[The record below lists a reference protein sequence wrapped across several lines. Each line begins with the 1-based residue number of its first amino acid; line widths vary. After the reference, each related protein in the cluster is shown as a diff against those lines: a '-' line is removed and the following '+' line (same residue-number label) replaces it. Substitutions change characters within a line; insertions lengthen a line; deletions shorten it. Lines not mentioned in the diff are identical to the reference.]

1 MSIKGSVQLGSVT
14 IELLSDSA
22 LPSPSTWS
30 SLDPL
35 KLQTIKDLAS
45 PASGPKVDLLSQAFR
60 DPGLGLQAEWRDIG
74 DGRTARIRCFITP
87 SDVGGSIWKQ
97 VLWRGREAVIKGLLS
112 SLTTDWEIENNG
124 GRTILQLTDED
135 NHNMQDIYASVPSPT
150 DPDFEPTESPVDQEI
165 HRSLQNYENPEG
177 VKAEMYLYQIRSVA
191 KMLQMETQS
200 KRLVDPLF
208 TPLKEAGADRIYYVN
223 MSNWDIQRHPGWYD
237 LPRGGVLCEQMGTG
251 KTLMCLSLIVATL
264 HQSTQPPTTEIDI
277 TPTSTEIAE
286 RSYPFTAYSQLR
298 SLTGFP
304 TSRTNFIFPSLVEL
318 CANVLSVHDPSSISS
333 PYLPPH
339 LTALLKRNAF
349 YCSLPPP
356 QECVREAKRNAMRR
370 DVKKTYL
377 AKGTLVVVPQILVA
391 QWKGEIE
398 KHVEEGVLNVYEVSG
413 ELPPVDK
420 LMEYDVR
427 EHRLLCVDMLT
438 SVTGHPHGRCSHK
451 LPPSVLLQARWKRI
465 ILDEG
470 HVAHNKTTNAMLFV
484 RQLSIERRWIVSGTP
499 TRHLQQG
506 GEIELEF
513 MDTSSHAPS
522 ILTNTQPQSRRAW
535 SKRDMED
542 ATRLGTMIG
551 GFLAAEPFKSEG
563 KFQQLVAAPLRRKEG
578 PDFGAVGR
586 MKYLLGGLLVKHG
599 PKVIDLEAQLP
610 PSTTIKEVI
619 QFDPMQRL
627 TYNVLAAL
635 VASNVYT
642 SGGEDADYFLHP
654 RNAESFHQVVTNL
667 HLACFWYSA
676 RDMDTFGCLLRTRE
690 WLEKHPDR
698 PVHIRERLE
707 EACWHL
713 ERAVKEEG
721 WVEWMGNAISMP
733 CDGSLLPSILKEAWS
748 DSFDTKP
755 DMVDIHS
762 LNILRELNVKGANL
776 QGLHMAGWAS
786 RVEKCDWFWEVLGKG
801 YTTAQIRELLGDKAP
816 KAARPKKEKTKEDA
830 KKSVTATTTAAQAP
844 REAPKSPS
852 KPRRGKKSDGD
863 EIDSRLDE
871 AGKNARLAE
880 ALNDNRP
887 TPLPFS
893 IQTKTKSAKVNFVLR
908 TILAAPE
915 EDKFVIFGS
924 TYELGHLTE
933 GLDMC
938 DVTTCFVGHTLDA
951 KHRRQ
956 ALDRFESPEVKVC
969 LLDLRLA
976 ARGLNLVV
984 ANRMIFLAPIW
995 SPDIQAQAIKR
1006 VHRIGQ
1012 TRPTTVQ
1019 ILITEGTFE
1028 EDIANRAKSS
1038 RSDDEEKMYSR
1049 AMIENPRFAYAE
1061 KEEEESFEVRFCPKR
1076 DWALNR
1082 EKREKREGPASPPP
1096 PAKRRRVM
1104 FASPTP
1110 LPELPTNG
1118 HVKSEAL
1125 KREAEDRPGEPKKKA
1140 RISFA

>member
-1 MSIKGSVQLGSVT
+1 MPTEDAVQLGSAT
-14 IELLSDSA
+14 IRLNPALSHTTS
-22 LPSPSTWS
+22 WS
-30 SLDPL
+30 SLDSAAFQIISPL
-35 KLQTIKDLAS
+35 VSPPSAPTLQ
-45 PASGPKVDLLSQAFR
+45 LLSQAFN
-60 DPGLGLQAEWRDIG
+60 DPGIGLQAEWITLEHGQAVRV
-74 DGRTARIRCFITP
+74 RCCMVP
-87 SDVGGSIWKQ
+87 SDVRDSVWKQ
-97 VLWRGREAVIKGLLS
+97 LPRRGREAVIKGLLS
-112 SLTTDWEIENNG
+112 SLTTDWEVDEHSG
-124 GRTILQLTDED
+124 HTILQLTDED

-150 DPDFEPTESPVDQEI
+150 DSALKPNESPIDQEI
-165 HRSLQNYENPEG
+165 HQSLRNYENPEG
-177 VKAEMYLYQIRSVA
+177 IKTDMYPYQIRSVA
-191 KMLQMETQS
+191 KMMQMETQP

-208 TPLKEAGADRIYYVN
+208 TPLEEAGTDKTYYVN
-223 MSNWDIQRHPGWYD
+223 LSNWDIQRHPGWYD

-251 KTLMCLSLIVATL
+251 KTLMCLALIVTTR
-264 HQSTQPPTTEIDI
+264 HQSTQPP
-277 TPTSTEIAE
+277 STEINITPPSTEVAE

-298 SLTGFP
+298 GLTGLP
-304 TSRTNFIFPSLVEL
+304 SSKTNFVFPSLVDL

-339 LTALLKRNAF
+339 LTALLKRKVF
-349 YCSLPPP
+349 YCRFPP
-356 QECVREAKRNAMRR
+356 QEEGARAAKKRAMSRN
-370 DVKKTYL
+370 VEKTYL
-377 AKGTLVVVPQILVA
+377 AKGTLVVVPQILVP

-398 KHVEEGVLNVYEVSG
+398 KHVEEGMLNVYEVEG
-413 ELPPVDK
+413 ELPPIGK
-420 LMEYDVR
+420 LMEYDVILMDVARFALEESSRR
-427 EHRLLCVDMLT
+427 EKQ
-438 SVTGHPHGRCSHK
+438 K
-451 LPPSVLLQARWKRI
+451 LSPSILLQARWKRI

-470 HVAHNKTTNAMLFV
+470 HVAHSKTTNAMLMA

-506 GEIELEF
+506 GEIELESI
-513 MDTSSHAPS
+513 DTASPAPP
-522 ILTNTQPQSRRAW
+522 LGLPDVTQPQAQNRRAW
-535 SKRDMED
+535 SKRDIED

-563 KFQQLVAAPLRRKEG
+563 KFQQMVVAPLRKKEG

-586 MKYLLGGLLVKHG
+586 IKYLLGSLLVKHG

-654 RNAESFHQVVTNL
+654 RNAESFHQVVINL

-676 RDMDTFGCLLRTRE
+676 RDMDAFECLLRTRE
-690 WLEKHPDR
+690 WLEKHPNS
-698 PVHIRERLE
+698 PGHIREKLE

-713 ERAVKEEG
+713 ERAIKEEG
-721 WVEWMGNAISMP
+721 WVEWMGNAVSMP
-733 CDGSLLPSILKEAWS
+733 CDGSFLPPILHQAWS
-748 DSFDTKP
+748 DSLDTKP
-755 DMVDIHS
+755 DMVDVHS
-762 LNILRELNVKGANL
+762 LNTLRELNVKGASL
-776 QGLHMAGWAS
+776 QELHMAGWAS

-801 YTTAQIRELLGDKAP
+801 YMTGQIRELLGDKAA
-816 KAARPKKEKTKEDA
+816 KAAMPKKEKKKEEG
-830 KKSVTATTTAAQAP
+830 KKGVSTTISAAQAP

-852 KPRRGKKSDGD
+852 KLRRGKKGDGD

-871 AGKNARLAE
+871 AGKNARLAK
-880 ALNDNRP
+880 ALNDHRP
-887 TPLPFS
+887 SPLTLS
-893 IQTKTKSAKVNFVLR
+893 IRTKTRSAKVNFVLR
-908 TILAAPE
+908 TILAAPA
-915 EDKFVIFGS
+915 EDKFVIFGN

-938 DVTTCFVGHTLDA
+938 DITSCFVGHTLA
-951 KHRRQ
+951 LKQRRQ

-984 ANRMIFLAPIW
+984 ANRMIFLAPVW

-1012 TRPTTVQ
+1012 TRPTAVQ

-1028 EDIANRAKSS
+1028 EDIANRGKSS

-1049 AMIENPRFAYAE
+1049 AMIENPKFAYAE
-1061 KEEEESFEVRFCPKR
+1061 KEEDEGFEVRFCPKP
-1076 DWALNR
+1076 DWVSER
-1082 EKREKREGPASPPP
+1082 QKREKDSAADVPVTPPP
-1096 PAKRRRVM
+1096 KRRRVIHRR
-1104 FASPTP
+1104 S
-1110 LPELPTNG
+1110 
-1118 HVKSEAL
+1118 AL
-1125 KREAEDRPGEPKKKA
+1125 KREAEGRLDEQRKKV
-1140 RISFA
+1140 RVSFA